1 MPDWKQLSS
10 KPAGSLPSG
19 LLTKVIIILG
29 TVLVLALILSTG
41 FCGGGDEEASDPEPA
56 AGGPAAVGRPV
67 DRQLESAIDQQRSR
81 AAAQQLAAQRDAAR
95 RLDELTRARA
105 AAALQDPALGTAA
118 LEPDSAGNLP
128 DPAAA
133 EIRRN
138 LRLEDLE
145 RRIRS
150 IRAEPLVQTFRDR
163 IGGSTGGEKETRGA
177 GARADDPTQALLR
190 ALAPPVPGGAAT
202 PAPGELDIPLPNSAR
217 LPDYENP
224 ARLITPDDPAGWERV
239 YEGSFLE
246 AVLVTQLSGEFPG
259 PVLATVSVPFYS
271 VDRQRILIPRG
282 TRIIGTAQAVRRRDQ
297 TRLAVGFH
305 RIVLL
310 DGRHLPLRFLGLNQ
324 TGESGLVDQVDRHYM
339 STFFAAGAIGI
350 LSGLSLA
357 RGNPY
362 AGGTGGALANAGSG
376 IAGTGDQI
384 LERFLN
390 RFPTVTI
397 RAGHRLRVWFT
408 SDALIPRPPA

>member
-10 KPAGSLPSG
+10 QPAGSLPAG
-19 LLTKVIIILG
+19 LLTKLMVGLG

-41 FCGGGDEEASDPEPA
+41 FCGGGDEETSDPEPS

-81 AAAQQLAAQRDAAR
+81 AAAQQLAAERDAAR

-105 AAALQDPALGTAA
+105 AGALQDPALDPAL

-150 IRAEPLVQTFRDR
+150 IRSAPVAQTFRR
-163 IGGSTGGEKETRGA
+163 QSGGSTGEERDTQGA
-177 GARADDPTQALLR
+177 GPRADDPTQALLR
-190 ALAPPVPGGAAT
+190 ALAQPVPGGAAT
-202 PAPGELDIPLPNSAR
+202 PAAGELDIPLPTSAR
-217 LPDYENP
+217 LPDYDNP
-224 ARLITPDDPAGWERV
+224 PRLITPADPAGWERV

-259 PVLATVSVPFYS
+259 PVLATVSVNFYS
-271 VDRQRILIPRG
+271 ADRQRILIPRG

-310 DGRHLPLRFLGLNQ
+310 DGRHLPLRFIGLNQ
-324 TGESGLVDQVDRHYM
+324 TGSSGLVDQVDRHYM
-339 STFFAAGAIGI
+339 STFFAAGAVGI
-350 LSGLSLA
+350 LSGLSLS

>member
-1 MPDWKQLSS
+1 MPDWKQLT
-10 KPAGSLPSG
+10 KQPAGSLPSG
-19 LLTKVIIILG
+19 LLTKVIIMLG

-41 FCGGGDEEASDPEPA
+41 FSGGGDEEAADAEQAPA
-56 AGGPAAVGRPV
+56 GPAAVGRPV
-67 DRQLESAIDQQRSR
+67 DRQLETAIDQQERR
-81 AAAQQLAAQRDAAR
+81 AAAQLQAAEREAAR
-95 RLDELTRARA
+95 RLDELARARA
-105 AAALQDPALGTAA
+105 AAAQNPTLDPAL
-118 LEPDSAGNLP
+118 LIPDSSGNLP
-128 DPAAA
+128 DPAAV

-138 LRLEDLE
+138 LQLEDIE

-150 IRAEPLVQTFRDR
+150 IRAEPLVQSFRDR
-163 IGGSTGGEKETRGA
+163 SSRSTGGGGETPPGV
-177 GARADDPTQALLR
+177 GARADDPAQAFLR
-190 ALAPPVPGGAAT
+190 ALTPPGPGGGAT
-202 PAPGELDIPLPNSAR
+202 PAAGELDIPLPNSAS
-217 LPDYENP
+217 LSDYENP
-224 ARLITPDDPAGWERV
+224 PRLITPDDPAGWERV

-259 PVLATVSVPFYS
+259 PVLATVAVNFYS
-271 VDRQRILIPRG
+271 ADRQRILIPRG

-297 TRLAVGFH
+297 NRLAVGFH

-310 DGRHLPLRFLGLNQ
+310 DGRHLPLRFIGLSQ
-324 TGESGLVDQVDRHYM
+324 MGESGLQDQVDRHYM
-339 STFFAAGAIGI
+339 STFFAAGAVGI

-357 RGNPY
+357 GGNPY
-362 AGGTGGALANAGSG
+362 SGGAGGALANAGSG

-390 RFPTVTI
+390 RLPTVTI

>member
-1 MPDWKQLSS
+1 M
-10 KPAGSLPSG
+10 
-19 LLTKVIIILG
+19 
-29 TVLVLALILSTG
+29 
-41 FCGGGDEEASDPEPA
+41 
-56 AGGPAAVGRPV
+56 
-67 DRQLESAIDQQRSR
+67 DRQLETAIDRQERR
-81 AAAQQLAAQRDAAR
+81 AAAQAQAAEREAAR
-95 RLDELTRARA
+95 RLDELARARGA
-105 AAALQDPALGTAA
+105 AAQNPTLDPAL
-118 LEPDSAGNLP
+118 LIPDSSGNLP

-138 LRLEDLE
+138 LQLEDIE

-150 IRAEPLVQTFRDR
+150 IRSEPLVQTFRDR
-163 IGGSTGGEKETRGA
+163 SGRSTGGGRETPPGVGEGDPAQAFLRGLTPA
-177 GARADDPTQALLR
+177 
-190 ALAPPVPGGAAT
+190 VPGGGATSAA
-202 PAPGELDIPLPNSAR
+202 GELDIPLPNSAR
-217 LPDYENP
+217 LPDYDNP
-224 ARLITPDDPAGWERV
+224 PHLISPDDPAGWERV

-259 PVLATVSVPFYS
+259 PVLATVAVPFYS
-271 VDRQRILIPRG
+271 ADRQRVLIPRG

-297 TRLAVGFH
+297 ARLAVGFH
-305 RIVLL
+305 RLVLL

-324 TGESGLVDQVDRHYM
+324 LGEAGLVDQVDRHYM
-339 STFFAAGAIGI
+339 STFFAAGAVGI

-362 AGGTGGALANAGSG
+362 AGGGDGALANAGSG
-376 IAGTGDQI
+376 IAGTGDRI
-384 LERFLN
+384 LDRFLN

>member
-19 LLTKVIIILG
+19 LLTKIIIILG

-41 FCGGGDEEASDPEPA
+41 FSGGGDEDASDAEQAPGVEA
-56 AGGPAAVGRPV
+56 AAVGRPV
-67 DRQLESAIDQQRSR
+67 DRQLESAIDQQQRR
-81 AAAQQLAAQRDAAR
+81 AAAQQLAAERDAAR
-95 RLDELTRARA
+95 RLAELTRARA
-105 AAALQDPALGTAA
+105 DALQDPSLGTAA
-118 LEPDSAGNLP
+118 LEPDSNGNLR

-324 TGESGLVDQVDRHYM
+324 MGTSGLDDQVDRHYM
-339 STFFAAGAIGI
+339 STFFAAGAVGI
-350 LSGLSLA
+350 LSGLSLS

-384 LERFLN
+384 LDRFLN

>member
-1 MPDWKQLSS
+1 MPDWKQLT
-10 KPAGSLPSG
+10 KQPAGSLPPG
-19 LLTKVIIILG
+19 LLTKVIIVLG

-41 FCGGGDEEASDPEPA
+41 FSGGGDEEAANAEQAPGVE
-56 AGGPAAVGRPV
+56 AAVGRAV
-67 DRQLESAIDQQRSR
+67 DRQLETAIDQQERR
-81 AAAQQLAAQRDAAR
+81 AAAQAQAAEREAAR
-95 RLDELTRARA
+95 RLDELARARGA
-105 AAALQDPALGTAA
+105 AAQNPTLDPAL
-118 LEPDSAGNLP
+118 LIPDSSGNLP

-138 LRLEDLE
+138 LQLEDIE

-150 IRAEPLVQTFRDR
+150 IRSEPLVQTFRDR
-163 IGGSTGGEKETRGA
+163 SGRSTGGGGETPPGVGEGDPAQAFLRGLTPA
-177 GARADDPTQALLR
+177 
-190 ALAPPVPGGAAT
+190 VPGGGAT
-202 PAPGELDIPLPNSAR
+202 PAAGELDIPLPNSAR
-217 LPDYENP
+217 LPDYDNP
-224 ARLITPDDPAGWERV
+224 PHLISPDDPAGWERV

-259 PVLATVSVPFYS
+259 PVLATVAVPFYS
-271 VDRQRILIPRG
+271 ADRQRVLIPRG

-297 TRLAVGFH
+297 ARLAVGFH
-305 RIVLL
+305 RLVLL

-324 TGESGLVDQVDRHYM
+324 LGEAGLVDQVDRHYM
-339 STFFAAGAIGI
+339 STFFAAGAVGI

-362 AGGTGGALANAGSG
+362 AGGGDGALANAGSG
-376 IAGTGDQI
+376 IAGTGDRI
-384 LERFLN
+384 LDRFLN

>member
-1 MPDWKQLSS
+1 MPDWKQLT
-10 KPAGSLPSG
+10 KQPAGSLPPG

-41 FCGGGDEEASDPEPA
+41 FSGGGDKEASDAEQAPGVE
-56 AGGPAAVGRPV
+56 AAVGRPV
-67 DRQLESAIDQQRSR
+67 DRQLETAIGQQERR
-81 AAAQQLAAQRDAAR
+81 AAAQQQAAEREAAR
-95 RLDELTRARA
+95 RLGELARARA
-105 AAALQDPALGTAA
+105 AAAQNPTLDPAL
-118 LEPDSAGNLP
+118 LIPDSSGNLP

-133 EIRRN
+133 EIRRT
-138 LRLEDLE
+138 LQLEDIE

-150 IRAEPLVQTFRDR
+150 IRSEPLVQTYRDR
-163 IGGSTGGEKETRGA
+163 LGRSTGGGGETPGA
-177 GARADDPTQALLR
+177 GARADDPTQAFLR
-190 ALAPPVPGGAAT
+190 ALTPAVPGGGAT
-202 PAPGELDIPLPNSAR
+202 PAAGELDIPLPNSAR

-224 ARLITPDDPAGWERV
+224 PHLITPDDPAGWERV

-259 PVLATVSVPFYS
+259 PVLATVAVPFYS
-271 VDRQRILIPRG
+271 ADRQRVLIPRG

-297 TRLAVGFH
+297 ARLAVGFH
-305 RIVLL
+305 RLVLL

-324 TGESGLVDQVDRHYM
+324 LGEAGLADQVDRHYM
-339 STFFAAGAIGI
+339 STFFAAGAVGI

-357 RGNPY
+357 GGNPY
-362 AGGTGGALANAGSG
+362 SGGVGGALANAGSG

-390 RFPTVTI
+390 RFPTLTI

>member
-1 MPDWKQLSS
+1 MANWKQLT
-10 KPAGSLPSG
+10 KPPAGSLPGG
-19 LLTKVIIILG
+19 LLTKVIIMLA

-41 FCGGGDEEASDPEPA
+41 FRGGGDEEASDAEQAP
-56 AGGPAAVGRPV
+56 GLGPAIGRPV
-67 DRQLESAIDQQRSR
+67 DRQLETAIDQQERR
-81 AAAQQLAAQRDAAR
+81 AAAQAQATEREAAR
-95 RLDELTRARA
+95 RLDELARARA
-105 AAALQDPALGTAA
+105 AAAQNPTLDPAL
-118 LEPDSAGNLP
+118 LIPDSSGNLP

-138 LRLEDLE
+138 LQLEDIE

-150 IRAEPLVQTFRDR
+150 IRSEPLVQTFRDR
-163 IGGSTGGEKETRGA
+163 LGRSTAEAGETPGA
-177 GARADDPTQALLR
+177 GTDDPTQAFLR
-190 ALAPPVPGGAAT
+190 GLTPAVPGGGAT
-202 PAPGELDIPLPNSAR
+202 PAAGELDIPLPNSAR
-217 LPDYENP
+217 LPDYDNP
-224 ARLITPDDPAGWERV
+224 PHLISPDDPAGWERV

-259 PVLATVSVPFYS
+259 PVLATVAVPFYS
-271 VDRQRILIPRG
+271 ADRQRVLIPRG
-282 TRIIGTAQAVRRRDQ
+282 TRIIGTAQAVRRTDQ

-305 RIVLL
+305 RLVLL

-324 TGESGLVDQVDRHYM
+324 LGEAGLVDQVDRHYM
-339 STFFAAGAIGI
+339 STFFAAGAVGI

-362 AGGTGGALANAGSG
+362 AGGGDGALANAGSG
-376 IAGTGDQI
+376 IAGTGDRI
-384 LERFLN
+384 LDRFLN